1 MCQCAAL
8 KSANVAQ
15 KAMMKDFDLD
25 KMEDLF
31 DDMQEMMEE
40 QEEIQEIMGRNF
52 MVGDFDEAGLMD
64 ELNELDEELAEE
76 QLSTG
81 LGIPSYIPAS
91 MKADK
96 A

>member
-1 MCQCAAL
+1 
-8 KSANVAQ
+8 
-15 KAMMKDFDLD
+15 MKDFDMD

-40 QEEIQEIMGRNF
+40 QEEIQEIMGRDF
-52 MVGDFDEAGLMD
+52 AVGDFDENTLMD

-81 LGIPSYIPAS
+81 LGVPSYIPNS
-91 MKADK
+91 MKGGQQQA
-96 A
+96 

>member
-1 MCQCAAL
+1 MDQ
-8 KSANVAQ
+8 
-15 KAMMKDFDLD
+15 
-25 KMEDLF
+25 MEDLF

-81 LGIPSYIPAS
+81 LGIPSYIPQS

-96 A
+96 AAVGEQP

>member
-1 MCQCAAL
+1 
-8 KSANVAQ
+8 
-15 KAMMKDFDLD
+15 
-25 KMEDLF
+25 MEDLF

-52 MVGDFDEAGLMD
+52 AVGDFDEEALTA

-81 LGIPSYIPAS
+81 LGVPSYIPAS

-96 A
+96 AGVAEPQ